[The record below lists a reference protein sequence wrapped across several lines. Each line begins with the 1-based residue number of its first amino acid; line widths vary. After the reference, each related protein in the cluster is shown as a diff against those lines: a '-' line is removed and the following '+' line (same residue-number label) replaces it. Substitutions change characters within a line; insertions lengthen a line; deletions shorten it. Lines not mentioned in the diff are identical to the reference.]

1 MKKKSEVLE
10 KFKEFHTYAVNVT
23 GKPVKIRRSDNGGEY
38 SLTEF
43 ESFLKK
49 NGIVH
54 QLSVPYNP
62 AQNGVAERIN
72 RTIMDQLDP
81 CYPMHR
87 CQTSFGL
94 KQSIPRFTCETAA
107 QRRL

>member
-1 MKKKSEVLE
+1 M
-10 KFKEFHTYAVNVT
+10 FKEFHTYAVNVT

-54 QLSVPYNP
+54 QLSVL
-62 AQNGVAERIN
+62 V
-72 RTIMDQLDP
+72 
-81 CYPMHR
+81 
-87 CQTSFGL
+87 
-94 KQSIPRFTCETAA
+94 
-107 QRRL
+107 